1 MNMSLPID
9 PNRVYVL
16 ICNWTL
22 FLSLLRFGLRNDD
35 LLNVMF
41 VFIKAIIAISYHW
54 VPIQNLALTNI
65 VLFVCSHIKSH
76 QTVNPPL
83 GHNETQFH
91 KDVTAI
97 FTTFYR
103 L

>member
-1 MNMSLPID
+1 MSPPID
-9 PNRVYVL
+9 PNKVYVL

-22 FLSLLRFGLRNDD
+22 FLSLLRFDLRNDD

-41 VFIKAIIAISYHW
+41 VFIKAIIVISYHW

-91 KDVTAI
+91 KDVTTI